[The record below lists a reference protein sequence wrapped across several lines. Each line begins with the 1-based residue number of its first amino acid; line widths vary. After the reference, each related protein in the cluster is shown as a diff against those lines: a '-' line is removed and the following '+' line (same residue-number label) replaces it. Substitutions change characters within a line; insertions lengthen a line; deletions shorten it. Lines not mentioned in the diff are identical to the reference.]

1 MNPAIKPEAI
11 IIVDKR
17 TGEKVEPCE
26 INFTQRTI
34 TIISG
39 YGEACDPKLSLP
51 MPMENYKIRM
61 WTGEFGERNMPIY
74 EQIGD

>member
-1 MNPAIKPEAI
+1 MNPAIKPEAM

-17 TGEKVEPCE
+17 TGKEVKPASADFLEKA
-26 INFTQRTI
+26 IA
-34 TIISG
+34 IIVG

-61 WTGEFGERNMPIY
+61 WTGEFDECNMPIY

>member
-17 TGEKVEPCE
+17 TGEKVEPWE

>member
-17 TGEKVEPCE
+17 TGEKVEPWE

-74 EQIGD
+74 EQIGE

>member
-1 MNPAIKPEAI
+1 MTSTIKPKEM

-17 TGEKVEPCE
+17 TGEKVEPWE

-61 WTGEFGERNMPIY
+61 WTGEFDERNMPIY
-74 EQIGD
+74 EQIGE

>member
-1 MNPAIKPEAI
+1 MNPVIKPEAM

-17 TGEKVEPCE
+17 TGEKVEPWE
-26 INFTQRTI
+26 MNFAQKTI
-34 TIISG
+34 TILWG
-39 YGEACDPKLSLP
+39 YGEARNPKLSLP

-61 WTGEFGERNMPIY
+61 WTGEFDERNMPIY

>member
-17 TGEKVEPCE
+17 TDEKVEPWE